1 MKNILIIAILI
12 SLGSCSNTAQQHEEH
27 VQDSIEQTEIDQVD
41 EMLLNEDSLLK
52 AKEKELLEKY
62 GN

>member
-1 MKNILIIAILI
+1 MKTILLTAILI
-12 SLGSCSNTAQQHEEH
+12 SFGACSNEAQQQEEH
-27 VQDSIEQTEIDQVD
+27 IQDSIEQTEVDQVD
-41 EMLLNEDSLLK
+41 EMLLNEDSLIK